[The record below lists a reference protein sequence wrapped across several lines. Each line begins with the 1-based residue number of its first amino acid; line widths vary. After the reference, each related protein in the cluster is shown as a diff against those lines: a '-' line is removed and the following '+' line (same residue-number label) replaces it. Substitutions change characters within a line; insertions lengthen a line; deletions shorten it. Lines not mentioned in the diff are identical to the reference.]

1 MASPTSPSTP
11 PSPPSTHQLP
21 QRRRR
26 TVAFFEPLPSTPR
39 SPRQPQAQISNFAHR
54 RTSSSTTIN
63 PQHRRFAP
71 TAGHQLFR
79 TLKPLVWTLTA
90 VLLILLPT
98 LAGFAVMKIV
108 LRGACSIFPAATPG
122 CGGYIH
128 SGLAR
133 HTSPTTA
140 KSTVLS
146 GSFAALEPLTEMSPT
161 LEFVGYAMFL
171 ASFNLTATLDIL
183 GPLAGSNA
191 TEGGPLGERRL
202 KGLAMAANKASF
214 GVDAWT
220 GSDYVFRHE
229 GFVRGGME
237 GVEGRGVGWLSGR
250 LGEVVEGRRDGWK
263 EKVLGRVVPYGGRW
277 GVESRILGVYGEF
290 LEVQVKAVEEM
301 VVLTKGARLAVGKWR
316 EEVRGLERGL
326 ERYDER
332 SYDGWFVRPRE
343 GCAFDARE
351 EGRRVRGVGEAVRWM
366 ADVLARAE
374 ELYVGLLREV
384 VRAREEIEM
393 GKSRVR
399 SLFGGSAVGEEAL
412 KELLN
417 RERKQMDEVMKSDRA
432 GMAIVEE
439 IGNELMEAEDDGLA
453 VKRKMEAAIAERR
466 IEWW

>member
-1 MASPTSPSTP
+1 MASPIIPSTLP
-11 PSPPSTHQLP
+11 DHQLP

-54 RTSSSTTIN
+54 RTSSTTIN

-108 LRGACSIFPAATPG
+108 LRGACSILPVATPG
-122 CGGYIH
+122 CGGYLH

-133 HTSPTTA
+133 HMASTA

-202 KGLAMAANKASF
+202 KDLAMAANKASF

-237 GVEGRGVGWLSGR
+237 GVEGRGVGWLGGR
-250 LGEVVEGRRDGWK
+250 LAEVVEGRRDGWK
-263 EKVLGRVVPYGGRW
+263 EKVLGRVVPYGGRV
-277 GVESRILGVYGEF
+277 GVQSWVLGVYGEF

-301 VVLTKGARLAVGKWR
+301 VVLTKGARLAVGEWR
-316 EEVRGLERGL
+316 GEVRGLERGL
-326 ERYDER
+326 ERCDER
-332 SYDGWFVRPRE
+332 SCDGWFVRTRE